1 MPLRKMGQ
9 HWTNGWYRACN
20 GSNSQLGDQ
29 FFPCKWAPNLNFLSD
44 LRKGTSKDYKMT
56 KTLRFHPKLNLMHSI
71 KLCSIFCLCSFDF
84 WGFCKDLTKM
94 KLGWSQMLE
103 CCMFKLNQTN
113 LSKQIHF
120 WVQFKDMNTISLTV
134 KLLVSGCFNLDF

>member
-1 MPLRKMGQ
+1 
-9 HWTNGWYRACN
+9 
-20 GSNSQLGDQ
+20 
-29 FFPCKWAPNLNFLSD
+29 
-44 LRKGTSKDYKMT
+44 MT

-134 KLLVSGCFNLDF
+134 KLLVSGCLIWTFNIKLTKEMVTVDSNEFKNNNKKTLTPRNNNNLSQMLLPNTPLQVCDFSFSMV